1 MKRENPE
8 EQDSAWQKIV
18 ENYGE
23 RAELDAVDDR
33 ADEGVV
39 EPPLDPDLRDED
51 PVRSGLF
58 DDDALDEIDR
68 FVPDSPP
75 PVPMPPPDRFL
86 AWLGVFG
93 SPTVLLVFL
102 VLGLGMPQI
111 LGWIL
116 VGGFVLGFCYLV
128 FTLPRSPRDPWDDG
142 AVV

>member
-23 RAELDAVDDR
+23 RAELDAVDDAAELPVER
-33 ADEGVV
+33 ELDLHDDE
-39 EPPLDPDLRDED
+39 
-51 PVRSGLF
+51 PVSPGLL
-58 DDDALDEIDR
+58 DDDAIDEIDR

-102 VLGLGMPQI
+102 VLGIGMPQV

-116 VGGFVLGFCYLV
+116 VGGFVVGFCYLV

>member
-23 RAELDAVDDR
+23 RAELDAVDD
-33 ADEGVV
+33 VV
-39 EPPLDPDLRDED
+39 EVAVEKQPDLRDDD
-51 PVRSGLF
+51 PPGSSLL
-58 DDDALDEIDR
+58 DDDAIDEVDR

-102 VLGLGMPQI
+102 VLGIGMPPF

>member
-23 RAELDAVDDR
+23 RAELDAADDPV
-33 ADEGVV
+33 EVV
-39 EPPLDPDLRDED
+39 IEREPDLHDED
-51 PVRSGLF
+51 PVGSSLF
-58 DDDALDEIDR
+58 DDAIDEIDG

-102 VLGLGMPQI
+102 VLGIGMPQI

>member
-8 EQDSAWQKIV
+8 DQDSAWQRIV
-18 ENYGE
+18 DNYGD
-23 RAELDAVDDR
+23 RAELEAMDDGPAEPAPEAPVDVDD
-33 ADEGVV
+33 E
-39 EPPLDPDLRDED
+39 
-51 PVRSGLF
+51 S
-58 DDDALDEIDR
+58 DDDANPGLLDDEDG
-68 FVPDSPP
+68 FVPERPP

-102 VLGLGMPQI
+102 VLGIGIPTVVSWVLI
-111 LGWIL
+111 
-116 VGGFVLGFCYLV
+116 GGFVFGFCYLV

>member
-8 EQDSAWQKIV
+8 DQDSAWQRIV
-18 ENYGE
+18 ENYGD
-23 RAELDAVDDR
+23 RVELEATDDGPDDPAPEASVDV
-33 ADEGVV
+33 DES
-39 EPPLDPDLRDED
+39 E
-51 PVRSGLF
+51 
-58 DDDALDEIDR
+58 DDAEPSLLEEEDG
-68 FVPDSPP
+68 FVPERPP

-102 VLGLGMPQI
+102 VLGIGIPTVVSWVLI
-111 LGWIL
+111 
-116 VGGFVLGFCYLV
+116 GGFVFGFCYLV